1 VCVHYLQVD
10 EILEQ
15 LSVFWANTEV
25 VLDLLTKKGQHVE
38 QFIGFAS
45 KPRLMARFRERME
58 EYKRFWENVSMM
70 CSNYIAG
77 VQNTNDAQRMYGFL
91 ETELTQSSRTGTPTP
106 GKSAKS
112 AVGSQPNS
120 MKVGPYG
127 PVANGIAAAG
137 VASPAG
143 MSARPHTGVGGG
155 LGGSAHGSGVFNFS
169 SPMRN

>member
-1 VCVHYLQVD
+1 VD

-77 VQNTNDAQRMYGFL
+77 VQTTNDTQRMYGFL
-91 ETELTQSSRTGTPTP
+91 EAEMASISTMSTLSGTPT
-106 GKSAKS
+106 AQ
-112 AVGSQPNS
+112 A
-120 MKVGPYG
+120 KVGG
-127 PVANGIAAAG
+127 AA
-137 VASPAG
+137 
-143 MSARPHTGVGGG
+143 GVGGG
-155 LGGSAHGSGVFNFS
+155 STGKPAYGAAAATRPPGPSSGAGPSSSGAMNFS
-169 SPMRN
+169 SPLRG